1 MGVLQA
7 VAEMEKG
14 FQPFVGE
21 GTTSP
26 NRPLVERLVQHIV
39 TRFPSFARALQKRC
53 LGACGKLVCAWL
65 TLQLF
70 TNTMLYFVLNCL
82 CLIVHEVRE
91 FSWSCPQRN

>member
-53 LGACGKLVCAWL
+53 LGACGKLVCA
-65 TLQLF
+65 
-70 TNTMLYFVLNCL
+70 
-82 CLIVHEVRE
+82 
-91 FSWSCPQRN
+91 